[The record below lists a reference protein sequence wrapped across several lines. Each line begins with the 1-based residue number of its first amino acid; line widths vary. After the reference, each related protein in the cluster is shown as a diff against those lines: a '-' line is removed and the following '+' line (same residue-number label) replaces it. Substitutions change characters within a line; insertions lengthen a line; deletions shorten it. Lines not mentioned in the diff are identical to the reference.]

1 MTLGC
6 IVEDGLNSGLAQGT
20 WTYRESELYLD
31 LWFWAA
37 KLRVPPKPWQALL
50 VCREPGVQQYGWA
63 RPASPH

>member
-20 WTYRESELYLD
+20 WTYWESELYLD
-31 LWFWAA
+31 LWFRAA

-50 VCREPGVQQYGWA
+50 VCREPGVHQYGWA